1 MPYLLTQH
9 VSSRPPTITKMSQ
22 PSYTPPV
29 IPPPPP
35 IADETAN
42 NLVNMYFLM
51 LIVLVVVLLV
61 GLWYWQQNRRRKRL
75 RSAGRRRSAL
85 EQDLELPFGRP
96 AWLGLSRREREEEGV
111 DERGEAP
118 PPYTPPPPLE
128 PLPEPPLEPLPEPPL
143 EPLPTRPEQA
153 HVRDERDER
162 DEGLPKYEDLQRA
175 DSPRAG
181 GSGTDR
187 GS

>member
-1 MPYLLTQH
+1 
-9 VSSRPPTITKMSQ
+9 MSQ
-22 PSYTPPV
+22 PTYTPPV
-29 IPPPPP
+29 IPPPSP

-51 LIVLVVVLLV
+51 LAALVILLLA
-61 GLWYWQQNRRRKRL
+61 GLWYWQQNRRRKRV

-96 AWLGLSRREREEEGV
+96 TWLGLSRREREEEGV

-118 PPYTPPPPLE
+118 PPYAPPPEQP
-128 PLPEPPLEPLPEPPL
+128 PEPPI
-143 EPLPTRPEQA
+143 RPEQA
-153 HVRDERDER
+153 HVREER
-162 DEGLPKYEDLQRA
+162 EGLPKYEELQRA
-175 DSPRAG
+175 DSLRAG

-187 GS
+187 GD